1 MNTMQRITIVGF
13 ATAGMALFGAGAA
26 MADTYHE
33 HNFLAAGPD
42 GAFKKNIKAGTVH
55 DDCDHKCHGHHKGK
69 HHGHDKVAFYKKSI
83 EGAGRDGAFLK
94 DAKSV
99 AK

>member
-33 HNFLAAGPD
+33 HNVLGASHE
-42 GAFKKNIKAGTVH
+42 GAFKKSVKAGTVY
-55 DDCDHKCHGHHKGK
+55 DDCHHKCHGKGK
-69 HHGHDKVAFYKKSI
+69 HHHHKLAFYKKSI
-83 EGAGRDGAFLK
+83 EGASHEGAFLK
-94 DAKSV
+94 DVKSV